1 MTALSEYTSYDI
13 VAMFNDD
20 HANANANANA
30 NVNGDSGTVNII
42 SFYHPIIPA
51 RILPA
56 SSKIFKY
63 GKCWISSG
71 YQELLRRIPKNSPFI
86 VNNVQRNHRP
96 TGTELRFDVS
106 ADGSAAEITT
116 ASVFVPIFSC
126 GLPSLDEGVIKNLD
140 VFGFTTI
147 MILNKGVIYGPFNI
161 TVLEDKSLQVSTT
174 LQGIKSPLDY
184 VMKVGFRKVKKT
196 DVFVNPKAKNGLPIE
211 GFITSISDFKRYYYV
226 SWA

>member
-1 MTALSEYTSYDI
+1 MIALSEYTSYDI

-20 HANANANANA
+20 H
-30 NVNGDSGTVNII
+30 VDGDSGIVNII

-51 RILPA
+51 SILPA
-56 SSKIFKY
+56 SPKVFKN

-86 VNNVQRNHRP
+86 VNNVQRNQRP
-96 TGTELRFDVS
+96 AGAELSCDVW
-106 ADGSAAEITT
+106 ADGSAAERTG

-126 GLPSLDEGVIKNLD
+126 GLPSLDYGVLKNVD

-147 MILNKGVIYGPFNI
+147 MILNKGVIYGPLNI
-161 TVLEDKSLQVSTT
+161 TVLEDQSLQVSTT

-196 DVFVNPKAKNGLPIE
+196 DVFIEPMAKNGLPIE

-226 SWA
+226 SWS